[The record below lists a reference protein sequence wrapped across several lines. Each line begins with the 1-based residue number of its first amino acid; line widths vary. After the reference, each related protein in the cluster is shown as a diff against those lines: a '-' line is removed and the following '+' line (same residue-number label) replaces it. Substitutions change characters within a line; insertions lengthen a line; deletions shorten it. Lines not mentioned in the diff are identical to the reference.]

1 VFIKTVSKLVII
13 GCFVFIYVKIIKK
26 KPTELIQVGFTI
38 LLLKKQDY
46 SLISTLALP
55 PETFTLVEFVPF

>member
-13 GCFVFIYVKIIKK
+13 VFCIYLCQNNKK
-26 KPTELIQVGFTI
+26 KPTELIQVGLLFY
-38 LLLKKQDY
+38 LLKKQD
-46 SLISTLALP
+46 LISTLALP